1 MADRPGGDG
10 AAALSQRPCDAPS
23 AGEDVALVADS
34 GAGSAAG
41 ERPGGVAGGVIHL
54 PWPPRAVHPN
64 ARQHWAPKARATRR
78 MRQDAAWSARAAG
91 LRAADG
97 SLTVRLRFCPPDAR
111 RRDLDG
117 MIASCKAYLDGI
129 ADALGVDDS
138 RFALGAMVCAPV
150 AAGAVEIEVI
160 EG

>member
-10 AAALSQRPCDAPS
+10 AAALSQRPCDAPG
-23 AGEDVALVADS
+23 AGEDVALVAGA
-34 GAGSAAG
+34 GAGSSAG
-41 ERPGGVAGGVIHL
+41 KRPGRLAEGIIRL

-64 ARQHWAPKARATRR
+64 ARSHWAPKARVTRR
-78 MRQDAAWSARAAG
+78 MRQDAAWMARAAG
-91 LRAADG
+91 VRVANG
-97 SLTVRLRFCPPDAR
+97 PLTVRLRFCPPDAR

-138 RFALGAMVCAPV
+138 RFALAAMVCAPV
-150 AAGAVEIEVI
+150 SAGAVEIEVT